1 MPIFK
6 AAEADL
12 LAGLVAEQSAES
24 SGQRNVELFRR
35 TRVALEAG
43 YEPDEVRD
51 SMIAAGLACGL
62 ERREVRSTVAS
73 AMDAPV
79 ERAKADPAASTVPP
93 AEWKALWASKWPRI
107 IGITGDKRPVQRW
120 QYGWDE
126 PNDAVR
132 TGTYYAVVIPPGLA
146 VLDIDDG
153 DAFGELG
160 LDIPEDAP
168 RYRSISDKA
177 NKGHIWFRLH
187 PDRPYPQKAVKP
199 WAGADLLVG
208 GMGIANIKSLDI
220 LDAIGDP
227 RDLPLAPD
235 WMQPKGSARIVNI
248 VDYMSTV
255 PDTIPWVIDK
265 VAFIHGITIIAGA
278 PKAGKSTCAFEMMR
292 CRETGEPYLDQFVR
306 PGPTLL
312 VTEEG
317 GVSVKFKGH
326 ALTELWVY
334 DRKAS
339 AGETFEQ
346 TLDVIAA
353 WCEDNPGGLVF
364 IDTLAAWAQVEDENS
379 AAEMQAALDGIRL
392 AVAEPYEVAV
402 VLIHHA
408 RKGGGKDGEA
418 IRGSGAILAA
428 VDHVMELKR
437 GDDSQRK
444 NRRRIEVMSRVL
456 REFEQWTFD
465 WDAETERGYLV
476 DPEEAVSDD
485 LEDEVG
491 LIPATG
497 PGVTAAETGMH
508 WRKLNHLVN
517 IGRVRQVKGAGRLP
531 HRYWGIPPAIGVVGE
546 WRDVHDSDE

>member
-1 MPIFK
+1 MPVFK

-12 LAGLVAEQSAES
+12 LTRLVAEQTAES

-43 YEPDEVRD
+43 YDDSEVRD
-51 SMIAAGLACGL
+51 AMVAAGLASGL
-62 ERREVRSTVAS
+62 DRREVRSTVAS

-79 ERAKADPAASTVPP
+79 ERAKADSVASTVPSS
-93 AEWKALWASKWPRI
+93 EWKMLWASKWPRV
-107 IGITGDKRPVQRW
+107 IGVTGDKRPVQRW

-126 PNDAVR
+126 PNDPR
-132 TGTYYAVVIPPGLA
+132 RPGTYYAIVIPPGLA
-146 VLDIDDG
+146 VLDIDDTE
-153 DAFGELG
+153 AFNELG
-160 LDIPEDAP
+160 LDIGDDAP

-177 NKGHIWFRLH
+177 TKGHVWYRLH

-220 LDAIGDP
+220 LDTIGAP
-227 RDLPLAPD
+227 CDLPFAPD

-248 VDYMSTV
+248 VDYMATV

-265 VAFIHGITIIAGA
+265 VAFIHGLTILAGA

-292 CRETGEPYLDQFVR
+292 CRETGELYLEQFVR

-326 ALTELWVY
+326 ALTQLDIY

-339 AGETFEQ
+339 AGETFED
-346 TLDVIAA
+346 TLGVIAA
-353 WCEDNPGGLVF
+353 WCADHPGGLVF

-392 AVAEPYEVAV
+392 AVSEPYEVAV

-437 GDDSQRK
+437 GDDNQRK

-465 WDAETERGYLV
+465 WDAESERGYLV
-476 DPEEAVSDD
+476 DPDEAISDD
-485 LEDEVG
+485 LEDEVQ

-497 PGVTAAETGMH
+497 PGITAAESGMH

-517 IGRVRQVKGAGRLP
+517 KGRVRQVRGAGRLP
-531 HRYWGIPPAIGVVGE
+531 HLYWGIPPAAGIVGE
-546 WRDVHDSDE
+546 RRDVDDSDE